1 MKSFFL
7 HFFAT
12 ILCYLVPF
20 YVHIFLDI
28 FTDFDFSEEEKSSPY
43 YEAVQQMKNNEFES
57 VVEIC
62 NKQIENGKLI
72 RIALL
77 R

>member
-1 MKSFFL
+1 M
-7 HFFAT
+7 HF
-12 ILCYLVPF
+12 
-20 YVHIFLDI
+20 FLDI

-43 YEAVQQMKNNEFES
+43 YEAVQQMKSNEFES